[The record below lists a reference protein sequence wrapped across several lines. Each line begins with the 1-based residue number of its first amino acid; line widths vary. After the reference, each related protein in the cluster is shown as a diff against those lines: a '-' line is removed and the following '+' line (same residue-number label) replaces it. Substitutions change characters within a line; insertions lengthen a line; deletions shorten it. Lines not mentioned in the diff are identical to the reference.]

1 MIRPLKKLENL
12 AFLMTT
18 KAFKSTSQEAI
29 HILLDIFPLELHLE
43 TVSSFNALKL
53 KKQEH
58 WPHQSIDPTNRKTFQ
73 TSQQITDNTI
83 DNYISPTDIINYT
96 IQIGNRLKFNLPE
109 LTDNMIFVY
118 TDESKQDDDR
128 TRYGV
133 YIIHESATY
142 NEEFDRLKP
151 FNTVFQSETYAIILT
166 ISPPFTHWC
175 RHNPTNN
182 TYMPRTD
189 SITNLQWIPAHS
201 EHVGNEKADEL
212 ANKGARKDDGSSD
225 NGPLIPLYF
234 LYPHIK
240 ICVKT
245 RKLQNWRYSEN
256 AQK

>member
-1 MIRPLKKLENL
+1 
-12 AFLMTT
+12 MTT

-58 WPHQSIDPTNRKTFQ
+58 WSHQSIDSTNRKTFQ

-128 TRYGV
+128 TGYRV
-133 YIIHESATY
+133 YIHESATT
-142 NEEFDRLKP
+142 NEEFDR
-151 FNTVFQSETYAIILT
+151 
-166 ISPPFTHWC
+166 
-175 RHNPTNN
+175 
-182 TYMPRTD
+182 
-189 SITNLQWIPAHS
+189 
-201 EHVGNEKADEL
+201 
-212 ANKGARKDDGSSD
+212 
-225 NGPLIPLYF
+225 
-234 LYPHIK
+234 
-240 ICVKT
+240 
-245 RKLQNWRYSEN
+245 
-256 AQK
+256 